1 MKNILIVGA
10 GYMAQEY
17 FNYLVTT
24 NNFLT
29 VIGRKKK
36 KIKFNQKKYKNVSMS
51 YGGIEKS
58 KIDFKQFS
66 HAIVAV
72 NEKYCLSVVSLLI
85 KNKIQNILIEK
96 PGAKNIHELKKLQK
110 IESRSKSKIYI
121 AYNRRFYE
129 SVKFV
134 KDLVKK
140 DKGITSTTF
149 SFTEWIDKIKSAK
162 FEKYLM
168 KKWFYF
174 NSLHLIDLI
183 FYLIG
188 DPKLIFS
195 KSDKKNKNFTKSLYL
210 GFGISKKNIH
220 FSYHSNW
227 ESAGRWEILLYTKKR
242 KVILS
247 PLEKVQIQNRNS
259 AKIEFLKFNSMR
271 DEKFKPGIPGMI
283 DSFLSSKKDL
293 MKLKEYIQKFIV
305 YNKIAGYNF

>member
-29 VIGRKKK
+29 IIGRKKN
-36 KIKFNQKKYKNVSMS
+36 KINLNEKKYKNISIL
-51 YGGIEKS
+51 YGGIENS
-58 KIDFKQFS
+58 KIDFKQFT

-72 NEKYCLSVVSLLI
+72 NEKYCFSVVSLLI
-85 KNKIQNILIEK
+85 RNKIKNILVEK

-110 IESRSKSKIYI
+110 IELQSKSKIYI

-140 DKGITSTTF
+140 DKGIISTSF
-149 SFTEWIDKIKSAK
+149 SFTEWIDKIESAK
-162 FEKYLM
+162 FEKYLK

-195 KSDKKNKNFTKSLYL
+195 KSAKKNKNFTRSLYL
-210 GFGISKKNIH
+210 GFGVSKKNIH

-227 ESAGRWEILLYTKKR
+227 ESAGRWSIFLFTKKR
-242 KVILS
+242 NIILS
-247 PLEKVQIQNRNS
+247 PLEQVQIQNRNS
-259 AKIEFLKFNSMR
+259 IKIEFLKFNSKR

-283 DSFLSSKKDL
+283 DCFLSSKKDL
-293 MKLKEYIQKFIV
+293 MKLKEYIQKFKV
-305 YNKIAGYNF
+305 YSKIAGYNF

>member
-17 FNYLVTT
+17 CNYLVTT
-24 NNFLT
+24 KNFLT
-29 VIGRKKK
+29 IIGRKKN
-36 KIKFNQKKYKNVSMS
+36 KINLDEKKYKNVKVL

-58 KIDFKQFS
+58 QLDLKQFT
-66 HAIVAV
+66 HAIIAV
-72 NEKYCLSVVSLLI
+72 NEKNCFPIVSLLI
-85 KNKIQNILIEK
+85 KNKIKNILVEK
-96 PGAKNIHELKKLQK
+96 PGAKNIYELKKMQK
-110 IESRSKSKIYI
+110 IVLQSKSKIYI

-129 SVKFV
+129 SIKFV
-134 KDLVKK
+134 KDLIKK
-140 DKGITSTTF
+140 DKGIISASF

-210 GFGISKKNIH
+210 GFGISKKI
-220 FSYHSNW
+220 FTLVITLIGSLLVD
-227 ESAGRWEILLYTKKR
+227 GRYY
-242 KVILS
+242 
-247 PLEKVQIQNRNS
+247 
-259 AKIEFLKFNSMR
+259 
-271 DEKFKPGIPGMI
+271 
-283 DSFLSSKKDL
+283 
-293 MKLKEYIQKFIV
+293 YIQKKEKLF
-305 YNKIAGYNF
+305 

>member
-1 MKNILIVGA
+1 
-10 GYMAQEY
+10 MAQEY
-17 FNYLVTT
+17 CNYLVTT
-24 NNFLT
+24 KNFLT
-29 VIGRKKK
+29 IIGRKKN
-36 KIKFNQKKYKNVSMS
+36 KINLDEKKYKNVKVL

-58 KIDFKQFS
+58 QLDLKQFT
-66 HAIVAV
+66 HAIIAV
-72 NEKYCLSVVSLLI
+72 NEKNCFPIVSLLI
-85 KNKIQNILIEK
+85 KNKIKNILVEK
-96 PGAKNIHELKKLQK
+96 PGAKNIYELKKMQK
-110 IESRSKSKIYI
+110 IVLQSKSKIYI

-129 SVKFV
+129 SIKFV
-134 KDLVKK
+134 KDLIKK
-140 DKGITSTTF
+140 DKGIISASF

-242 KVILS
+242 KIILS

-259 AKIEFLKFNSMR
+259 IKIVFLKFNSKR

-293 MKLKEYIQKFIV
+293 MKLKEYIHKFKV
-305 YNKIAGYNF
+305 YSKIAGYNF